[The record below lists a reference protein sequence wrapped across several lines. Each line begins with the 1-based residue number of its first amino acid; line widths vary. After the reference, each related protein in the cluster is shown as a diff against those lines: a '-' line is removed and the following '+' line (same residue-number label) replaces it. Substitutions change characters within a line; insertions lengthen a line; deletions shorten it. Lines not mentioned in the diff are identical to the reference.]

1 MAQEP
6 RAQSFAISNFFL
18 AHTGWNE
25 WPGDF
30 TRDKESQAE
39 SLSFTISTRWHEWPG
54 VLEPPYASSA
64 TGSFAANTA
73 FSNSIDSEE
82 SAGFPVDSREALV
95 RIRFGRI
102 RLDLPG
108 HHSSICGGHQSE

>member
-82 SAGFPVDSREALV
+82 SAGFSVESDSSRSYP
-95 RIRFGRI
+95 IR
-102 RLDLPG
+102 P
-108 HHSSICGGHQSE
+108 HSSGPPRTPFEYLWRSPI